1 MKKLIIGKEYKIK
14 TRTSTY
20 TGKLVEV
27 DGADFLFETI
37 RGEELWLNDVEIME
51 AKNERNEM
59 KGDDGNGKKEQHD

>member
-27 DGADFLFETI
+27 DGSDFLFETI

-59 KGDDGNGKKEQHD
+59 KGDDGNGKKEKHD

>member
-20 TGKLVEV
+20 TGTLVEI
-27 DGADFLFETI
+27 DGSDFLFETI
-37 RGEELWLNDVEIME
+37 RGEELWLNDDEIKE

-59 KGDDGNGKKEQHD
+59 NGDGRNGNKEKCY